1 MKTDECLLKYG
12 GNTPMG
18 TCIPVELYKISCDMR
33 HQRDFTHSEF
43 GRSTVWHQYSKE
55 CMDLTTR
62 THRLKHPKEEE
73 DEEVVELEVTFT
85 WSAEQEG
92 EYQEV
97 HKEVIL
103 LDLTDYM
110 EEYLAYKSDPEAIPE
125 MSDWIEGLCGY
136 PGYDGDGDLE
146 QTWVEK

>member
-1 MKTDECLLKYG
+1 MADCEMRIAENERWIAEKLMLNNVINDYKKENNKLTEQVLERDTHIEILDKEIEELKEQ
-12 GNTPMG
+12 
-18 TCIPVELYKISCDMR
+18 IEVS
-33 HQRDFTHSEF
+33 
-43 GRSTVWHQYSKE
+43 
-55 CMDLTTR
+55 
-62 THRLKHPKEEE
+62 EEE
-73 DEEVVELEVTFT
+73 EEEVVELEVTFT

>member
-1 MKTDECLLKYG
+1 MTEQVSERDTHIEILDKEIEELKEQ
-12 GNTPMG
+12 
-18 TCIPVELYKISCDMR
+18 IEVS
-33 HQRDFTHSEF
+33 
-43 GRSTVWHQYSKE
+43 
-55 CMDLTTR
+55 
-62 THRLKHPKEEE
+62 EEE
-73 DEEVVELEVTFT
+73 EEEVVELEVTFT

>member
-1 MKTDECLLKYG
+1 MFYLLNKKQLYQECKRLRHDNMRLQLFQDDNLIKENNKLSNAIINVKEMLK
-12 GNTPMG
+12 N
-18 TCIPVELYKISCDMR
+18 
-33 HQRDFTHSEF
+33 
-43 GRSTVWHQYSKE
+43 
-55 CMDLTTR
+55 
-62 THRLKHPKEEE
+62 KEEE